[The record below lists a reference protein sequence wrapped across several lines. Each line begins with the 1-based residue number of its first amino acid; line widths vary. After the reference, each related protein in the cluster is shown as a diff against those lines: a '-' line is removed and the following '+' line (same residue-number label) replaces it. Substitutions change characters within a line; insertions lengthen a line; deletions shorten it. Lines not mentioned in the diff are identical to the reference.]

1 MVKVVAMATL
11 FLLNL
16 KSNTL
21 PPSQLKVNAAQAI
34 ASV

>member
-21 PPSQLKVNAAQAI
+21 TPSQLKVNAAKAI
-34 ASV
+34 AGV